1 MKNEQVEEQNIE
13 CPVCNESFK
22 DLRGLTSHARH
33 AHEMSKEEIYD
44 LYFTEE
50 KDNEDSFWKIAVSAG
65 VFVLSVLTLGKLK
78 I

>member
-1 MKNEQVEEQNIE
+1 MENEIAEEQYIE

-50 KDNEDSFWKIAVSAG
+50 KDEEDGFWKMLVGAG
-65 VFVLSVLTLGKLK
+65 GVLLAMLTLGKLK
-78 I
+78 